1 MPATLTSEQVW
12 REIEKRMFAVLG
24 FVTAR
29 GEARTTGIVYLAR
42 DRHIYIATWKDAW
55 KAKHIAANPRVSLTV
70 TIPKRVPFMP
80 WIRIPDATITL
91 QGEATLHAHSD
102 VPAGVPQA
110 LIHGLKL
117 GPGDPMPNLVII
129 RIRPAGHFLT
139 YGIGVPLGTMRD
151 PEAASARVPV

>member
-1 MPATLTSEQVW
+1 MSPTLTTDQVW
-12 REIEKRMFAVLG
+12 REVEARSFAVLG

-42 DRHIYIATWKDAW
+42 DRHVYIATWKDAW
-55 KAKHIAANPRVSLTV
+55 KAKHIAANPRVSLTI
-70 TIPKRVPFMP
+70 TIPKRIPFLP

-91 QGEATLHAHSD
+91 QCEATLHAPSD
-102 VPAGVPQA
+102 VPAGIPQT
-110 LIHGLKL
+110 LIHGLQL

-129 RIRPAGHFLT
+129 RIKPIGHFLT
-139 YGIGVPLGTMRD
+139 YGVGVRLGAMRD

>member
-1 MPATLTSEQVW
+1 MPATLASDQVW
-12 REIEKRMFAVLG
+12 REVEARSFAVLG

-55 KAKHIAANPRVSLTV
+55 KAKHVAANPRVSLTI
-70 TIPKRVPFMP
+70 TIPKRIPFLP

-91 QGEATLHAHSD
+91 QGQATLHAPAD
-102 VPAGVPQA
+102 VPAGIPQA

-117 GPGDPMPNLVII
+117 GPEDPMPNLVII
-129 RIRPAGHFLT
+129 RIKPAGYFLT
-139 YGIGVPLGTMRD
+139 YGVGVPLGTMRD
-151 PEAASARVPV
+151 PEAASGRAPV